1 MVGLQFSAA
10 PSLNF
15 DGPLE
20 PRMSCPRI
28 RTAHDKGEMYPVLR
42 EGKPRA
48 HVRVIWTV
56 DRPCVLAA
64 FSVRAAFAQ
73 LRVRS
78 EGADMATASAG
89 RATRVRRRLPRV
101 PRALAARRSRGL
113 SRGRG
118 EDKPTAR

>member
-20 PRMSCPRI
+20 PRVSSRRI
-28 RTAHDKGEMYPVLR
+28 RTAHDNGEMYPVLR
-42 EGKPRA
+42 EGKSRA
-48 HVRVIWTV
+48 HVRVIWPV

-101 PRALAARRSRGL
+101 PRALAARPSRGL
-113 SRGRG
+113 GAGQGR
-118 EDKPTAR
+118 R